1 MRIGLGRRRGG
12 PGAGREPD
20 DVPTITSAR
29 PPLAEDVERR
39 TTRYL
44 ISMGVRTAC
53 LILAVVVTGWLR
65 WVFLAGAIFLPY
77 AAVVLANAGRERVS
91 TPDTVFDPRGITAG
105 PETPARPETP
115 AGPEEERDA

>member
-1 MRIGLGRRRGG
+1 MKTYVFDNET
-12 PGAGREPD
+12 AF
-20 DVPTITSAR
+20 
-29 PPLAEDVERR
+29 VEKLKELRAA
-39 TTRYL
+39 
-44 ISMGVRTAC
+44 GVRPRQIQTVSPYPVHGVPELLEQKSSEVRLFA
-53 LILAVVVTGWLR
+53 
-65 WVFLAGAIFLPY
+65 LAGAIFLPY